1 MNERIENLMYRA
13 GLTAQGCWDEMD
25 SYMHEAIE
33 KFGELIVRRCISEVA
48 MMGVTQYENKDIAW
62 AVDLIIKNL
71 KDTFE
76 IDESSVD
83 EQLRKRST
91 YFGNDV

>member
-1 MNERIENLMYRA
+1 MKKFDKQMYDA

-33 KFGELIVRRCISEVA
+33 KFGELIVRRCISEIA

-91 YFGNDV
+91 YFGNNV